1 MTQNMPPSTPR
12 QLLYTL
18 NSPHHPA
25 QEGRVSNCNCP
36 SSRSNDTADEAPAPA
51 NRKRSWTEFACPSAA
66 EFSGRAAL
74 FQASDSD
81 HAVISEHD
89 RGGRTTFQASG
100 SSDHAVIDGHERDI
114 LDETPGGPDGAP
126 EQSEDDEG
134 DDTNASDDEGQTFDE
149 DSANIVTLD
158 TYKPKPPSYK
168 KANTM
173 SYAALAKR
181 LEVIWRQRKKAPGK
195 GPSKQERLKYLLPDK
210 LLVWLEGDS
219 PFPFIR
225 LILSDRDSS
234 RAVSGLKESS
244 IQSAYCSAIPLD
256 KNSTHAKQINHY
268 RDHSKGMKKDSV
280 ADLSSVI
287 SDVLDARGIGSK
299 DGSDMTGRRESEL
312 VTLDCEL
319 SLTMTPL
326 ITIVLT

>member
-1 MTQNMPPSTPR
+1 MPPSTPR
-12 QLLYTL
+12 QQLLYTL
-18 NSPHHPA
+18 NSPHPVF
-25 QEGRVSNCNCP
+25 EGRASNYNRP
-36 SSRSNDTADEAPAPA
+36 SSSRSNDTAASPA
-51 NRKRSWTEFACPSAA
+51 NQKRNQKRSWDEVHCPSDA
-66 EFSGRAAL
+66 EFSGRIA
-74 FQASDSD
+74 FQARCRD
-81 HAVISEHD
+81 HPA
-89 RGGRTTFQASG
+89 
-100 SSDHAVIDGHERDI
+100 IDD
-114 LDETPGGPDGAP
+114 GPDVPP
-126 EQSEDDEG
+126 EEIENDEG
-134 DDTNASDDEGQTFDE
+134 NDTNASDDEGQTFDE
-149 DSANIVTLD
+149 GSTNIVTLD

-181 LEVIWRQRKKAPGK
+181 LEVIWRQRKKPPGK

-244 IQSAYCSAIPLD
+244 IQAAYCSAMSLD

-299 DGSDMTGRRESEL
+299 DGSDMTG
-312 VTLDCEL
+312 T
-319 SLTMTPL
+319 
-326 ITIVLT
+326 